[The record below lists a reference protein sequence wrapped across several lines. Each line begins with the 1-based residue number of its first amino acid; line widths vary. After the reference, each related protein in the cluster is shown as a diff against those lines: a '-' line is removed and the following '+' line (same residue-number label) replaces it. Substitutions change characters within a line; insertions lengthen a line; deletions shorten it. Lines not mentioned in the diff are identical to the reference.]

1 MKKSKQKRL
10 EKAGWKCSDTK
21 EFLNLTDEELHI
33 INESLKTV
41 VRGEFRFLI
50 RKEIVEIWMGEPN
63 ESESEYVGGF
73 NKSFL
78 PQIIAGLTALRG
90 K

>member
-1 MKKSKQKRL
+1 MKKSKQKKL
-10 EKAGWKCSDTK
+10 EEAGWKVSNVK
-21 EFLNLTDEELHI
+21 EFLNLTDEELNA
-33 INESLKTV
+33 INEKLKV

-50 RKEIVEIWMGEPN
+50 RKEIVEIWMGEPD
-63 ESESEYVGGF
+63 ESESEFVGSF